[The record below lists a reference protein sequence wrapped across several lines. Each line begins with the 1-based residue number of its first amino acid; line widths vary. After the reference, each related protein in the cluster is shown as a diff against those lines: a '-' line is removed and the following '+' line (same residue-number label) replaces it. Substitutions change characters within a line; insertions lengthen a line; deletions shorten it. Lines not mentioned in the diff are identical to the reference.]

1 MSDFFRVFLREDA
14 RKLGLGAESGLF
26 LGAFGKHPGWD
37 DHIEEDERTPDLGLR
52 TESLVRAKAL
62 LYVQGIGNNINT
74 GAWEKLDGARRL
86 QGFNHFFL
94 WQANEQFILGRL
106 WSSSDGK
113 GRTRYPMVVAAHAL
127 RVPLSWA
134 LEFVVQRLERLHEQ
148 CASTRNSVEVVAHLD
163 QARRELRHDLAAS
176 RQSGPP
182 LDLLARFARDPQ
194 FGPGQEGLLRVLYQ
208 VQQQCA
214 AFAPGRFNP
223 RQDTGHLRSQ
233 DLRVPAA
240 GSNAKE
246 VFITWTRLLRTQV
259 DAATPLLLL
268 WPLGE
273 PWLDLVLGE
282 PAPEQLFCLCATTAQ
297 LPCVSKIPFNL
308 DEAFRSKAQATLQ
321 ALAQGKPPDSPNS
334 TLTRFL
340 GSLFKT
346 R

>member
-14 RKLGLGAESGLF
+14 RKLGLGTESGLF

-62 LYVQGIGNNINT
+62 LYVQGIANNISS

-86 QGFNHFFL
+86 QGFSHFFL

-113 GRTRYPMVVAAHAL
+113 GRTRYPMVLAAHGL

-134 LEFVVQRLERLHEQ
+134 LEFVAPHLERLREQ
-148 CASTRNSVEVVAHLD
+148 CASTRNRAEVAAHLD
-163 QARRELRHDLAAS
+163 QARRELRQRLAAGKP
-176 RQSGPP
+176 SGPP
-182 LDLLARFARDPQ
+182 TDLLARFTGDPQ
-194 FGPGQEGLLRVLYQ
+194 FGPRQEGLFRVLYQ

-214 AFAPGRFNP
+214 AFAPGQFNP
-223 RQDTGHLRSQ
+223 RQDTDHLRSQ

-240 GSNAKE
+240 GRNANE
-246 VFITWTRLLRTQV
+246 IFTPWTRLLRTQV
-259 DAATPLLLL
+259 DAAAPLLLL
-268 WPLGE
+268 WPVAE
-273 PWLDLVLGE
+273 PWLDIVLGE
-282 PAPEQLFCLCATTAQ
+282 PTPEQMFCLCATPAT
-297 LPCVSKIPFNL
+297 LPCVSEIPFAF
-308 DEAFRSKAQATLQ
+308 DETFRSKAQATLL
-321 ALAQGKPPDSPNS
+321 ALAQDKPANARESFAN
-334 TLTRFL
+334 RFF
-340 GSLFKT
+340 GSLFKG